1 VNAART
7 RFTSVLALALAVAGC
22 TTTGSSSGSS
32 GPAPNLSGTRWI
44 VTRIDGAAPLR
55 DSTLHADFGVDG
67 RVNGDSGCNSFSGP
81 YIQTGNNVQ
90 IGELLSTRRA
100 CVDSDRQRQES
111 RVLAILQGANTAR
124 MDKGQLNLRAA
135 NGSGSLLLSPGSVND
150 SSYASPRRVQFDCQ
164 GMGLTVEFEGER
176 ANLTWS
182 EGRDTLNRQPAASGI
197 WYQSSRNS
205 LRGKQDLVWVQGN
218 SPSRTCRELK

>member
-1 VNAART
+1 MSAAPT
-7 RFTSVLALALAVAGC
+7 RLMSVLAPLALALAGC

-32 GPAPNLSGTRWI
+32 GPAPNLAGTRWI

-81 YIQTGNNVQ
+81 YIQSGSAVQ

-100 CVDSDRQRQES
+100 CLDSDRQRQET
-111 RVLAILQGANTAR
+111 RMLAILQGSNNAR
-124 MDKGQLNLRAA
+124 MEKGQLSLRTAD
-135 NGSGSLLLSPGSVND
+135 GSLLLAPGSVND

-164 GMGLTVEFEGER
+164 GMGLTVEFAGER
-176 ANLTWS
+176 ADLTWS
-182 EGRDTLNRQPAASGI
+182 DGKDTLNRRAAASGI
-197 WYQSSRNS
+197 WYESPRNT
-205 LRGKQDLVWVQGN
+205 LRGKQDLTWAHDGN
-218 SPSRTCRELK
+218 PSRTCRELK